1 MPRTAVNTIA
11 EGGGGVNAQNTLSTP
26 HNVSSTIQ
34 IPDDKDQLVYVTG
47 SSSWTSRAAAEANSW
62 LSVCWSPERG
72 LFVAVAN
79 SGTNRAMTSPDGI
92 TWTARTAAAAN
103 NWYSVCWSPERGL
116 FVAVATSG
124 TNLVMTSPDG
134 IIWTA
139 RAAAALASCSSVC
152 WSSERG
158 LFVAVATTG
167 TNRVMT
173 SPDGITWTAR
183 TAAEANSWLSVCW
196 SPERGMFVAVA
207 ISGTNRVMTLDL
219 AQLNASPIQNGQ
231 KEGQK
236 LILVGT
242 DNYNT
247 PELKTVGNLDVQK
260 DSSDSSIAVSY
271 QQEYE
276 LNWDSIN
283 NQWIRVK

>member
-1 MPRTAVNTIA
+1 M
-11 EGGGGVNAQNTLSTP
+11 
-26 HNVSSTIQ
+26 
-34 IPDDKDQLVYVTG
+34 
-47 SSSWTSRAAAEANSW
+47 
-62 LSVCWSPERG
+62 
-72 LFVAVAN
+72 FVAVAT
-79 SGTNRAMTSPDGI
+79 SGNNQVMTSSDGI
-92 TWTARTAAAAN
+92 TWTARAEAEAN
-103 NWYSVCWSPERGL
+103 QWYSVCWSKERGL

-124 TNLVMTSPDG
+124 TNRVMTSPDG
-134 IIWTA
+134 ITWTA
-139 RAAAALASCSSVC
+139 RAAAEANAWVSVC
-152 WSSERG
+152 WSKERG
-158 LFVAVATTG
+158 MFVAVAFDG